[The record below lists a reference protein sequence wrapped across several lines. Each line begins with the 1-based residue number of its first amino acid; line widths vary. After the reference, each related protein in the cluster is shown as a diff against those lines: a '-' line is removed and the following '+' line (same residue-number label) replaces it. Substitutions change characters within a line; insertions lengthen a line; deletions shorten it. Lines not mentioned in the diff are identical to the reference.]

1 MGLKLYPSEVQS
13 CASEI
18 SANVSAL
25 AEQLENSYSKIEDF
39 EGEKELDG
47 VSWGGTK
54 QQLASHKYVI
64 RGILAAGDMMSE
76 DARRLAA
83 DVGDEILDEDV
94 IQDQLYTQQ
103 LLKEE
108 VEQSLQYYRY
118 RHGRTLP
125 DGTVLNFGNIIS
137 SYTDVLNTCIA
148 WIQTYHE
155 KLERLYAINSSTGS
169 LFQRAIDLFNAV
181 SVVNAAVIGS
191 WNGKEFTAAAPAEAV
206 AVIMGGWE
214 NTKTS
219 RELRRAGIT
228 MEQIQNMEGL
238 GYTPEKVLQAWEV
251 CQTKEDR
258 EFFICLM
265 NGTEEDYIKA
275 FAIDPNDLSEGMTI
289 IMADYACHLLKL
301 DEGRNSTEE
310 SEKRLMEFNNAILK
324 SEILTEDSLGNP
336 VLVRR
341 DVYIEKLCIGTQL
354 LMQAD
359 LAELAAM
366 QPDEKGYN
374 DLFRKY
380 EEKFVMAQLWAA
392 ERDVINNLAK
402 INIGSPD
409 ATLCTI
415 QDLSFDNLLDIPNE
429 GGFNSISFSFSLSHH
444 SDYHGEIIAE
454 SVRGGILENQ
464 GELEEYK
471 DNMELGKLAEANE
484 NALRNFLTGM
494 ILDGGLLALNAYSP
508 VVGMLTSVAITAGTG
523 GVPDLSGLSAVA
535 DSPEMEEVLNAAG
548 SIIESSV
555 SHLQDYVNVVNE
567 LNGKSKDTF
576 EEGFG
581 MGAEYRMTS
590 WTEITSGKHISMSG
604 IYDPDVVRTINV
616 WEKEGLA
623 GWMPEEAFSGIGGN
637 DLEKKVKSVMKKIEV
652 DPELSKNVRNN
663 CKKLLLGNENMFQ
676 EITME
681 EFTDA
686 VRAINGYL
694 EEDIRGHFIDLITEN
709 SGKGE

>member
-13 CASEI
+13 FASEI
-18 SANVSAL
+18 SANVAAL
-25 AEQLENSYSKIEDF
+25 AEQLENSLLKIEDF

-64 RGILAAGDMMSE
+64 QGILAAGDMMSE

-103 LLKEE
+103 QLKEE
-108 VEQSLQYYRY
+108 VEQGLQYYRY

-137 SYTDVLNTCIA
+137 SYTDVLNICIA
-148 WIQTYHE
+148 QIQTSNE

-169 LFQRAIDLFNAV
+169 LFQGAIDLFNAV
-181 SVVNAAVIGS
+181 SVVNAAAIGS
-191 WNGKEFTAAAPAEAV
+191 WNGKEFTAAAPADAV
-206 AVIMGGWE
+206 ALIMGGWA
-214 NTKTS
+214 NTRTG

-228 MEQIQNMEGL
+228 MEQIQNMEAL

-251 CQTKEDR
+251 CQTKEDK
-258 EFFICLM
+258 EFFICLL

-289 IMADYACHLLKL
+289 IMADYACHLLEL

-324 SEILTEDSLGNP
+324 SEIVTEDSLGNP

-374 DLFRKY
+374 DRFRKY

-415 QDLSFDNLLDIPNE
+415 KELSFDNLFDTPNE
-429 GGFNSISFSFSLSHH
+429 DGFNSISISFSLGHY
-444 SDYHGEIIAE
+444 SDYHGEIITE

-471 DNMELGKLAEANE
+471 DNMELEKLTEANE

-494 ILDGGLLALNAYSP
+494 IVEGGLLALNAYSP
-508 VVGMLTSVAITAGTG
+508 AVGMLTSIAITAGAG

-535 DSPEMEEVLNAAG
+535 DSPEMEEALNAAG

-555 SHLQDYVNVVNE
+555 GHLQDYVNVVNE
-567 LNGKSKDTF
+567 LNEKSKDTF
-576 EEGFG
+576 EEWFG

-604 IYDPDVVRTINV
+604 IYDPDVVRTINT

-623 GWMPEEAFSGIGGN
+623 GWMPESSFSNVAGTSLEDKVGN
-637 DLEKKVKSVMKKIEV
+637 LRDAIKKAPYLEESQKA
-652 DPELSKNVRNN
+652 N
-663 CKKLLLGNENMFQ
+663 CRKLLEGEDNMFK
-676 EITME
+676 EMTME
-681 EFTDA
+681 EFTDS
-686 VRAINGYL
+686 VKVLNEYIDG
-694 EEDIRGHFIDLITEN
+694 DIRGSFISLFNE
-709 SGKGE
+709 